1 MLNSRNTILIIL
13 ACLLIASVA
22 DIILPATL
30 WFVYVAIIVP
40 VVFLHVFGS
49 VSIRS
54 GFYINTLCSAKTKNN
69 IIAITFDDGPDPE
82 TTPAVLDILLKNNVP
97 AAFFCVGE
105 RAYKNPELIQRM
117 DAEGHVVGNHSFSH
131 HSLFDLY
138 SCRRMK
144 KELVQTEDL
153 IYRIIGKRMK
163 LFRPPYGVT
172 NPLVARAVKSL
183 NYTVIGWSLKS
194 KDTVIHEEDRLL
206 QRLKKKLR
214 GGDVVLFHD
223 RGDHLVQVL
232 NDFIYY
238 ISNNNYRI
246 VRVDQLLKTE
256 AYA

>member
-1 MLNSRNTILIIL
+1 MLSSKNTILFAL
-13 ACLLIASVA
+13 ACILIAVVA
-22 DIILPATL
+22 DIILPATF
-30 WFVYVAIIVP
+30 WFVYIAIVVP
-40 VVFLHVFGS
+40 VVFLHIYGS

-54 GFYINTLCSAKTKNN
+54 GFYINAFCSVKTKDK
-69 IIAITFDDGPDPE
+69 IIAITFDDGPDRE
-82 TTPAVLDILLKNNVP
+82 TTPAVLDILLKNDVP

-105 RAYKNPELIQRM
+105 QAHKNPELIKRI
-117 DAEGHVVGNHSFSH
+117 DAEGHAIGNHSFSH

-138 SCRRMK
+138 SSKRIK

-172 NPLVARAVKSL
+172 NPPVALAVKSL

-194 KDTVIHEEDRLL
+194 KDTVIHKEHRLL
-206 QRLKKKLR
+206 KRLKKKLR

-223 RGDHLVQVL
+223 RGTHLLQVL

-238 ISNNNYRI
+238 ISDNNYRI